1 MKYRNNQKN
10 MNVFNNLNE
19 DIFRNIR
26 EYLEIDNFNTL
37 SIVNKCVYRECKR
50 FKTFNLNEELSMR
63 FVRDENY
70 RKGFLSECFCP
81 EKQIKLNLQKSDITN
96 EELKIFD
103 KIKVCF
109 LLLSGCERILNVGCL
124 SGISNLDLSDCW
136 NIKDVSSLRNVDNLN
151 LDETIFYIAE
161 KKIYLNMLCYRRKI
175 VKKTDKITIRT
186 LKNVNNLKID
196 KTNYLIGKKKFSKNS
211 VADYIEKTEL
221 FDNKTNSVIR
231 VDRLFVDY
239 DNDSCLSVYSNI
251 DYLDNKQIAIIYKNC
266 IHIVDFTQVDKS
278 QVAMTYYHNFLIF
291 DKDVSFC
298 EIINC
303 CKLYF
308 YYCLLTCSD
317 SCLLITKIFESKF
330 EINENIDKNLPIS
343 FDLNN
348 KKIDNIDDDEI
359 ESLYLEKYFNNK
371 SRDILDNNKI
381 KEHEFYT
388 NNKKTSLTKYGLK
401 KVKYSNI
408 EDNIKKIN
416 LVDNNNNNIKINFLK
431 ASIIERTC
439 LSEYKNIDY
448 LNNKKIVLLSNY
460 LYYNK
465 RKNNFTFKLLSNPIV
480 HVIEYK
486 KTVVSSLTDK
496 NFRYDTLIF
505 DEEVSLDEILKS
517 CQLYFS
523 CELKKYNFPKKII
536 KKLGENF
543 KIDDNI
549 CIDEP
554 IIFDIDHKKINN
566 NLQFDR
572 IIREYKKL
580 TYLDNKNM

>member
-1 MKYRNNQKN
+1 
-10 MNVFNNLNE
+10 MNVFHNLNE

-26 EYLEIDNFNTL
+26 EYLEIYNFNTL
-37 SIVNKCVYRECKR
+37 SITNKCVYRECKR
-50 FKTFNLNEELSMR
+50 FKTFNLNKELSMR
-63 FVRDENY
+63 FVRDEDY
-70 RKGFLSECFCP
+70 RKGFLSECLYP
-81 EKQIKLNLQKSDITN
+81 EKQIKLNLQESDITN

-109 LLLSGCERILNVGCL
+109 LLLSKCERILNVDCL

-151 LDETIFYIAE
+151 LDNTIFYIVE
-161 KKIYLNMLCYRRKI
+161 ERSYLNILCYLRKI
-175 VKKTDKITIRT
+175 EMKKDKITIRT
-186 LKNVNNLKID
+186 LKNVNNLEIG
-196 KTNYLIGKKKFSKNS
+196 KTNYFIGKKNFSKNS
-211 VADYIEKTEL
+211 VADYIENKEL

-231 VDRLFVDY
+231 VYRLFVVY
-239 DNDSCLSVYSNI
+239 DNYSCLSVYSNI
-251 DYLDNKQIAIIYKNC
+251 DYLDNKQIAIIHKNC

-278 QVAMTYYHNFLIF
+278 RVAMTYCHNFLIF
-291 DKDVSFC
+291 DKDISFC

-348 KKIDNIDDDEI
+348 KKIDNIDDDKI
-359 ESLYLEKYFNNK
+359 KSLYLEKYFNNK

-388 NNKKTSLTKYGLK
+388 NNKKTSLAKYGLK
-401 KVKYSNI
+401 NVKYSNI

-460 LYYNK
+460 LYYSK

-486 KTVVSSLTDK
+486 KTVVSSLTDT

-517 CQLYFS
+517 CQLYFGH
-523 CELKKYNFPKKII
+523 ELKKYNFPKKII
-536 KKLGENF
+536 KKLGDNF
-543 KIDDNI
+543 NIADNI